1 MTKRNTLAAGST
13 LGWLLLAACLVLAG
27 AAALGGY
34 HPPTRTSY
42 ALSGRKA
49 EVQPIPVQ
57 QGNVAV
63 NLADVE
69 TLDEL
74 PGVGP
79 SIAQAIVEERL
90 LHGPFFYPE
99 DMMQVRGIGE
109 KKLSGMR
116 ELLDM
121 KEE

>member
-1 MTKRNTLAAGST
+1 MKWNSLAVRRT

-27 AAALGGY
+27 AAVLSGY
-34 HPPTRTSY
+34 HPVARTSY
-42 ALSGRKA
+42 ALSGRTA
-49 EVQPIPVQ
+49 EIKPVPVQ
-57 QGNVAV
+57 QGSISV
-63 NLADVE
+63 NLADTD
-69 TLDEL
+69 TLDML

-79 SIAQAIVEERL
+79 VTAQAIVDERA

-99 DMMQVRGIGE
+99 DLMQVRGIGE

>member
-1 MTKRNTLAAGST
+1 MKRNTLAVRRM

-27 AAALGGY
+27 AAVLNGY
-34 HPPTRTSY
+34 HPVARTGY

-49 EVQPIPVQ
+49 EIKPVPVQ
-57 QGNVAV
+57 QGSISV
-63 NLADVE
+63 NLADTD

-79 SIAQAIVEERL
+79 VTAQAIVDERA

-99 DMMQVRGIGE
+99 DLMQVRGIGE

>member
-1 MTKRNTLAAGST
+1 MTKRITLAVRSA

-27 AAALGGY
+27 AAVLGGY
-34 HPPTRTSY
+34 HPVARTSY
-42 ALSGRKA
+42 AASGRRT
-49 EVQPIPVQ
+49 EIQPVPVQ
-57 QGNVAV
+57 QGSISV
-63 NLADVE
+63 NLADE
-69 TLDEL
+69 KTLDEL
-74 PGVGP
+74 PGIGP
-79 SIAQAIVEERL
+79 KIAKAIVEERL

-99 DMMQVRGIGE
+99 DLMQVRGIGE